1 MEVPST
7 VSLKLDE
14 RPKRLVDVVH
24 RRIHAAILEGSYRA
38 GQQLSVPELSR
49 QLDVSRGSVR
59 EAVLQLVAEGLAEE
73 RPRRGVVVA
82 RIGAEEIRQIHQI
95 REVLEG
101 QAARLS
107 AELGPADLYDQL
119 DAVLQR
125 QSRAI
130 DDASAVEYADTD
142 AHFHALLAASCG
154 NPKLG
159 TLIER
164 LHAQM
169 QIALDRV
176 AEAAEHR
183 CLGHE
188 ELRAVADAVRARDGE
203 AAERAMRAH
212 IGRTRQ
218 AVAAE
223 VRDSK

>member
-1 MEVPST
+1 MEVSST
-7 VSLKLDE
+7 ESLQLDE

-24 RRIHAAILEGSYRA
+24 RRIHAAILDGRYVG
-38 GQQLSVPELSR
+38 GQQLSVPDLSR

-59 EAVLQLVAEGLAEE
+59 EAILQLVAEGLAEE

-82 RIGAEEIRQIHQI
+82 RIGPEEIRQIHQI

-107 AELGPADLYDQL
+107 AELGSADLCDQL

-125 QSRAI
+125 HSRAI
-130 DDASAVEYADTD
+130 DAASAVEYAETD
-142 AHFHALLAASCG
+142 AHFHRLLAASCG
-154 NPKLG
+154 NPMLE

-164 LHAQM
+164 LHTQM

-176 AEAAEHR
+176 AEAAQHR

-188 ELRAVADAVRARDGE
+188 ELRAVADAVRARDGD

-218 AVAAE
+218 AVAATLG
-223 VRDSK
+223 DSK